1 MELLP
6 SEQMEFDRI
15 VRTIREVYELY
26 GFIPLDTP
34 LIERQE
40 VLLAKA
46 GGETE
51 KQIYCF
57 RKGESD
63 LALRFDLT
71 VPLARYVSEHYG
83 ELTFPFR
90 RYHIGKVYRGERPQQ
105 GRFREFYQCDIDV
118 IGDDKL
124 GLFYDAEMPC
134 VINDIFRRL
143 GWSSF
148 VVRISNRKLI
158 SGVLSSIGAEDQ
170 VTEVL
175 RIVDKLEKVS
185 SEQVREQLSEVGLGN
200 EEVEKILSFSEIKGE
215 PREVINKLKELDIDD
230 PVFRQGVAE
239 LEEVSRRMESMGMP
253 RDRYCIDLSIA
264 RGLDY
269 YTGTV
274 YETTLEEYPEI
285 GSICSGGRYD
295 DLAAQYTNRKLPGVG
310 ISIGL
315 TRLFSQL
322 QSRGLLKEQR
332 STPSRV
338 LVVSLSPDGNEVLK
352 IASCLRQEEGIAAE
366 IGDTGKKVQKN
377 LKYADRLGIPYVL
390 LIGEDEIRKERFTIK
405 DMRKGEQSEYGWTEL
420 ISFLKEENDLGA

>member
-338 LVVSLSPDGNEVLK
+338 LVVSLSPDDNEVLK
-352 IASCLRQEEGIAAE
+352 IASCLRQEGIAAE

-390 LIGEDEIRKERFTIK
+390 LIGEDEIRKERFTLK

-420 ISFLKEENDLGA
+420 TSFLKEGNDLGA